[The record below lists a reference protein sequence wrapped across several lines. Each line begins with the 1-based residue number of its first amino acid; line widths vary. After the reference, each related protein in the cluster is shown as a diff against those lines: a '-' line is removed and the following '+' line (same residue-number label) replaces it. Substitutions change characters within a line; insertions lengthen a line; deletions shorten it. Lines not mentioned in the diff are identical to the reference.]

1 MSKINKRLNSHWQ
14 DDTSLDS
21 RLVSNQQTGYTHS
34 HQTVTVTQWQQNDL
48 HQLEDE
54 VATETPIAMSYNG
67 VSHAVMMATPENLE
81 DFAVG
86 FSLSEGIADK
96 AEDIYDMH
104 IIHHSQGLE
113 VAINLASNC
122 FNRLKHRRRQLAG
135 RTGCGLCGVESLEQ
149 AIRQVKPLTP
159 QSLPAHNSVQAG
171 LNALTKHQ
179 HLRTLTGAVHAAA
192 WCDQAGE
199 IQLVRED
206 VGRHNALDKLL
217 GGLATTGI
225 NITTGFVIVSSRA
238 SYEMVHKACQLG
250 ICTLVAASAPTYL
263 AVRQAKY
270 AGMNLIAF
278 ARGNRHVIY
287 NQAYK

>member
-1 MSKINKRLNSHWQ
+1 M
-14 DDTSLDS
+14 DS
-21 RLVSNQQTGYTHS
+21 EQTGDTRS
-34 HQTVTVTQWQQNDL
+34 HHTLAITQWQQNNL
-48 HQLEDE
+48 QQLEDE
-54 VATETPIAMSYNG
+54 VATEIPIAMSYNG
-67 VSHAVMMATPENLE
+67 VSHAVMMATPEHLE

-86 FSLSEGIADK
+86 FSLSEGIADS
-96 AEDIYDMH
+96 AEDIYDVH
-104 IIHHSQGLE
+104 IIHHLQGME
-113 VAINLASNC
+113 VAINLASSC
-122 FNRLKHRRRQLAG
+122 FNRLKHRRRQLVG

-159 QSLPAHNSVQAG
+159 QPLPAHNSVQVG
-171 LNALTKHQ
+171 LKALTEHQ
-179 HLRTLTGAVHAAA
+179 HLHTLTGAVHAAA
-192 WCDQAGE
+192 WCNQAGE

-217 GGLATTGI
+217 GALATTAI

-250 ICTLVAASAPTYL
+250 VCTLVAASAPTYL

-287 NQAYK
+287 NQAHK